1 MRNGNDIDNDTT
13 TTTTTTTRE
22 DPSVLWERLQESQ
35 RQRVE
40 LMKEEKEKLQN
51 EIDTMNSVLAKSSD
65 NVSDDDIIEIDA
77 GGKIIKALR
86 STLCLVAPDTMFSY
100 TFSGR
105 WEDTLIRDD
114 RGRVF
119 LDHDPELIELI
130 VNFLRTK
137 KIENQSSKTIKSSK
151 IPDGK
156 KDEFESLLHYFG
168 LTDFFY
174 PPPVFFPLDIGDVV
188 HPNGYLVDLTKSEN
202 KIHFSKVNGKGH
214 CFVACKPY
222 LDTSGEGSFWKVTI
236 DVLPN
241 HHWVYL
247 GIIGNLDATDKS
259 FQDSTSYGWSCGSGV
274 WIEGSKLSG
283 SGGWTQFT
291 EGERL
296 YFHLKFNK
304 LIMFSVQKNKRFV
317 IDIARS
323 KIVRE
328 YYIHFNLYDPG
339 NKILLEPLNED
350 ERECLLLEN

>member
-1 MRNGNDIDNDTT
+1 MR
-13 TTTTTTTRE
+13 
-22 DPSVLWERLQESQ
+22 PSYGMGEVARDSTKN
-35 RQRVE
+35 
-40 LMKEEKEKLQN
+40 MKLLTDETEKLQK
-51 EIDTMNSVLAKSSD
+51 EKDTMNSILSAANISND
-65 NVSDDDIIEIDA
+65 YIIEIDA
-77 GGKIIKALR
+77 GGKVIKALR
-86 STLCLVAPDTMFSY
+86 STLTLAPESMFSY
-100 TFSGR
+100 MFSGR

-114 RGRVF
+114 CGRVF

-236 DVLPN
+236 DVLPGDR
-241 HHWVYL
+241 WVYL
-247 GIIGNLDATDKS
+247 GIIGNIGASNARCGDP
-259 FQDSTSYGWSCGSGV
+259 TSYGWAGGIGGAQV
-274 WIEGSKLSG
+274 WIGGLSR
-283 SGGWTQFT
+283 GGDSRWTNYIR
-291 EGERL
+291 GECL
-296 YFHLKFNK
+296 YFQLKSNK
-304 LIMFSVQKNKRFV
+304 LTMFSVHKNKKFT
-317 IDIARS
+317 IDIATT
-323 KIVRE
+323 VPA
-328 YYIHFNLYDPG
+328 YHIHFNLYDVG
-339 NKILLEPLNED
+339 TKLTLEPLRED
-350 ERECLLLEN
+350 ERKLLLEK